1 MLGRDEIMAVN
12 EAGLTEEEFLK
23 QYNPGDYERPSVTVD
38 MMVLRIKPDFSCLQ
52 ILLIKRKDHPF
63 INCYALPGGFIN
75 MNESAYEAACREL
88 QEETGLTNIYLEQIY
103 TMSKPDRDPRMRII
117 DIAYAALLPFGYQT
131 NVRAGDDAKDAD
143 WFDITFSEDYLKLW
157 NEEKNIQIK
166 YHLETKI
173 FKNGILTIKNKI
185 PEMVIEDSEK
195 LAFDHADIILEELTR
210 LQNKVMYTDI
220 AFNLVPK
227 EFTLPDLQRVYEIL
241 LGKPLYKANFRDKIQ
256 PKIVSLDKIL
266 KPIISMRPSGAY
278 KYKGAEL

>member
-1 MLGRDEIMAVN
+1 MAVN

-88 QEETGLTNIYLEQIY
+88 REETGLTNIYLEQIY

-166 YHLETKI
+166 YHLKTKI

-185 PEMVIEDSEK
+185 PEMVIEDSKK

-278 KYKGAEL
+278 KYRGTEL

>member
-1 MLGRDEIMAVN
+1 MMAVLN

-23 QYNPGDYERPSVTVD
+23 QYHPDDYERPSVTVD
-38 MMVLRIKPDFSCLQ
+38 MMVLRMKPDFRCLQ

-63 INCYALPGGFIN
+63 INCYALPGGFIH
-75 MNESAYEAACREL
+75 MQESAYEAACREL

-117 DIAYAALLPFGYQT
+117 DIAYAALLPFGYQS
-131 NVRAGDDAKDAD
+131 NVKSGDDEKEAS

-157 NEEKNIQIK
+157 NEEKNIQIA
-166 YHLETKI
+166 YHLETRI

-185 PEMVIEDSEK
+185 PEKRIENSEK

-256 PKIVSLDKIL
+256 PKIVSLDKVL
-266 KPIISMRPSGAY
+266 KPMISTRPSKAY
-278 KYKGAEL
+278 QYGGDEL

>member
-1 MLGRDEIMAVN
+1 MAVLN

-23 QYNPGDYERPSVTVD
+23 QYHPDDYERPSVTVD
-38 MMVLRIKPDFSCLQ
+38 MMVLRMKPDFRCLQ

-63 INCYALPGGFIN
+63 INCYALPGGFIH
-75 MNESAYEAACREL
+75 MQESAYEAACREL

-117 DIAYAALLPFGYQT
+117 DIAYAALLPFGYQA
-131 NVRAGDDAKDAD
+131 NVKSGDDEKEAS

-157 NEEKNIQIK
+157 NEEKNIQIA
-166 YHLETKI
+166 YHLETRI

-185 PEMVIEDSEK
+185 PEKRIENSEK

-256 PKIVSLDKIL
+256 PKIVSLDKVL
-266 KPIISMRPSGAY
+266 KPMISTRPSKAY
-278 KYKGAEL
+278 QYGGDEL